1 MLPLTGAELSVVMLS
16 LRAFGLYSL
25 GLTIMFM
32 PNLKGVYLKIKSF
45 FGVLSPILQVQ
56 KKTILRLQKRR
67 QEENLKTVIILKNLQ
82 ALVNQHLEVRILR
95 TYFKILLQ
103 H

>member
-32 PNLKGVYLKIKSF
+32 PNLKGVYLKTKSF
-45 FGVLSPILQVQ
+45 FGILSPILQVQ
-56 KKTILRLQKRR
+56 KKQFCAYKRGDR
-67 QEENLKTVIILKNLQ
+67 KKTSKPS
-82 ALVNQHLEVRILR
+82 
-95 TYFKILLQ
+95 
-103 H
+103 